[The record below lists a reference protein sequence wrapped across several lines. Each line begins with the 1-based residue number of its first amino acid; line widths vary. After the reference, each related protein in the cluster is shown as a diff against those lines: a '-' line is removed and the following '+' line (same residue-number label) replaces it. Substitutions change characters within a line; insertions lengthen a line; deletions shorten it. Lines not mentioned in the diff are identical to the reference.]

1 MEISLVPISESPQDA
16 QRVLSWALDL
26 WDDHIPN
33 YSRQDWADFY
43 SHSAQSD
50 YESWAGNGQELA
62 YIAKRGEEL
71 VGTIG
76 LVDFDELEE
85 FRHLKPWIAA
95 FIVNPDL
102 RGEGIGTQIL
112 TLLEEKAKSLGIETL
127 HLWTEDQS
135 AFYSK
140 RGYRLLS
147 SAKLESLDIDIM
159 QKKLLGHSAQNQIA
173 RS

>member
-16 QRVLSWALDL
+16 QQVLSWALDL
-26 WDDHIPN
+26 WGDHFPN
-33 YSRQDWADFY
+33 YSRQDWVDFY

-50 YESWAGNGQELA
+50 YRSWTGNGQELA
-62 YIAKRGEEL
+62 YIAKRGDEL

-85 FRHLKPWIAA
+85 FRHLRPWVAA

-112 TLLEEKAKSLGIETL
+112 TLLEEKAKSLGIKVL

-140 RGYRLLS
+140 RGYRLLT
-147 SAKLESLDIDIM
+147 SAKLGALNIEIM
-159 QKKLLGHSAQNQIA
+159 QKELTD
-173 RS
+173 R

>member
-1 MEISLVPISESPQDA
+1 MEISLIPISESPQDA
-16 QRVLSWALDL
+16 PQVLSWALDL
-26 WDDHIPN
+26 WGDHFPN
-33 YSRQDWADFY
+33 YSRQDWVDFY
-43 SHSAQSD
+43 SNSAQSD

-62 YIAKRGEEL
+62 YIAKRGDEL

-85 FRHLKPWIAA
+85 FRHLKPWVAA

-102 RGEGIGTQIL
+102 RGEGVGTQIL
-112 TLLEEKAKSLGIETL
+112 TLLEEKAKSLRIRVL

-140 RGYRLLS
+140 HGYRILT
-147 SAKLESLDIDIM
+147 SAKLGSLDIDVM
-159 QKKLLGHSAQNQIA
+159 QKELPGH
-173 RS
+173 